1 MDDVEILKIKM
12 DTIYDLIEI
21 FSEEQQKVY
30 YKGYEK
36 VTEELYGKYIALRE
50 VIEIL
55 RDEYVKLMSMRK
67 RIDSVYAKNL
77 ANKIFEEIDGETPPR
92 TGEEIVELAEKE
104 TYGES
109 TNTIFDKWYLHDF
122 RCFMKDNG
130 TAIYI
135 SNKNKKTKKNKK
147 KRR

>member
-21 FSEEQQKVY
+21 FSKEQQKVY

-67 RIDSVYAKNL
+67 KL
-77 ANKIFEEIDGETPPR
+77 KKIRRKG
-92 TGEEIVELAEKE
+92 
-104 TYGES
+104 
-109 TNTIFDKWYLHDF
+109 DK
-122 RCFMKDNG
+122 
-130 TAIYI
+130 
-135 SNKNKKTKKNKK
+135 
-147 KRR
+147 

>member
-21 FSEEQQKVY
+21 FSKEQQKVY

-55 RDEYVKLMSMRK
+55 RDEYVKLMSMREK
-67 RIDSVYAKNL
+67 LK
-77 ANKIFEEIDGETPPR
+77 KIRRKG
-92 TGEEIVELAEKE
+92 
-104 TYGES
+104 
-109 TNTIFDKWYLHDF
+109 DK
-122 RCFMKDNG
+122 
-130 TAIYI
+130 
-135 SNKNKKTKKNKK
+135 
-147 KRR
+147 